1 MYEEKN
7 SPIDDLFE
15 QFENYSEQDE
25 VVLTSVIPY
34 KLLKLQLNTTPK
46 KHMYIYFNHNEEN
59 KMNSQLAK
67 TELDNSAGIILMKS
81 PKNVF
86 IELDNNYIINIY
98 LSPSFLST
106 NPRGRGHEINYLLS
120 MYDDKLISE
129 LDTIF
134 DIIYSGIETKLLT
147 YDIMNRDTKPLDTQ
161 IIETKNIRKSILL

>member
-1 MYEEKN
+1 
-7 SPIDDLFE
+7 
-15 QFENYSEQDE
+15 
-25 VVLTSVIPY
+25 
-34 KLLKLQLNTTPK
+34 
-46 KHMYIYFNHNEEN
+46 MYIYFNHNEEN

-134 DIIYSGIETKLLT
+134 DIIYSGIESKLLT